1 MIGFNIHELILL
13 DYYKQEKETEEVTEL
28 ICKLLNIKAEHK
40 EEVVF
45 KQSELQTQ
53 PLNK

>member
-1 MIGFNIHELILL
+1 MLGFNIYELILQ
-13 DYYKQEKETEEVTEL
+13 DYYRQEKETEEVTEL

-40 EEVVF
+40 EEIF
-45 KQSELQTQ
+45 KQSDQQKQ